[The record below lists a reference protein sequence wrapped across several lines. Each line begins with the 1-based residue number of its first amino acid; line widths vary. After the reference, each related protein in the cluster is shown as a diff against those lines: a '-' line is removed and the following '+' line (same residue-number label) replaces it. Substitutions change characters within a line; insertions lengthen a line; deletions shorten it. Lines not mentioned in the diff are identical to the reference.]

1 MTEQTWQE
9 YCNRVR
15 KLEKRVKAL
24 EQEPM
29 REFTEEEAK
38 AYSKAVARKAKRE
51 REKRNLALSII
62 GGAFLSLPVLY
73 GMLFIITLV

>member
-1 MTEQTWQE
+1 MAKRELDITIMEQYDAE
-9 YCNRVR
+9 R
-15 KLEKRVKAL
+15 K
-24 EQEPM
+24 
-29 REFTEEEAK
+29 AK